1 MTFNRAF
8 SIHLS
13 KRDPFFSFNILYIF
27 VHSYYYIYIYVI
39 ITYYMIQDM
48 IYHIIL
54 LLLNMYDTDN
64 SMIQDILISVIIII
78 IIIIIIYVYIII

>member
-1 MTFNRAF
+1 
-8 SIHLS
+8 
-13 KRDPFFSFNILYIF
+13 
-27 VHSYYYIYIYVI
+27 
-39 ITYYMIQDM
+39 MIQDM

-78 IIIIIIYVYIII
+78 IIIIIIIYVYIII

>member
-1 MTFNRAF
+1 
-8 SIHLS
+8 
-13 KRDPFFSFNILYIF
+13 
-27 VHSYYYIYIYVI
+27 
-39 ITYYMIQDM
+39 MIQDM

-78 IIIIIIYVYIII
+78 YIYICLYYHIINIYYIIILSSVICNIISCLAKTGNGPSKSCLYPTDCSLGA